1 MGAAAD
7 MGNWIV
13 VASSATGFALSI
25 FSFFWP
31 DNGIHGSGGA
41 LLVIVASALILAASL
56 LMALDLS
63 APRSLRILIYGLLLL
78 GIIGTGFAGY
88 MLEAYLLVVLM
99 VLALIG
105 WFVHVFAGPGE
116 ARRTTGLRPGIVS

>member
-25 FSFFWP
+25 FNFFWP
-31 DNGIHGSGGA
+31 GSGIHGSGGA

-63 APRSLRILIYGLLLL
+63 APRSLQMLTYGLLLL

-105 WFVHVFAGPGE
+105 WFAHVFAGPGVV
-116 ARRTTGLRPGIVS
+116 RRATGLRQGVAS